1 MRNLNYIYK
10 VLGLIVLNVVLQNV
24 VIAQVQTDSK
34 TLEEQ
39 VHYYSERYKVN
50 CTDEKITDNFGNGH
64 PTLYGTRN
72 MRPILHG
79 VAYRGGANNYYH
91 NTAKRDNHNPL
102 PPDGMMNL
110 CLEGFTDAVYLYS
123 KNFDS
128 SEKHLEAGGNKLDYH
143 QISGNSRSEIKQIIE
158 MVYDIINRKNEGP
171 IYFHCW
177 NGWHQSGYVS
187 ASILKQF
194 CDYDDDE
201 AFDYWMRNT
210 DGVNKGYDNVKN
222 MVRDFEPFS
231 EFTITAETK
240 KLICPCRAK

>member
-1 MRNLNYIYK
+1 MGFIG
-10 VLGLIVLNVVLQNV
+10 VQ
-24 VIAQVQTDSK
+24 AQMETMKSLD
-34 TLEEQ
+34 EQ

-64 PTLYGTRN
+64 PELYGTRN

-91 NTAKRDNHNPL
+91 NSAKRDNHNPL

-110 CLEGFTDAVYLYS
+110 CIEGFSDAVYLYS
-123 KNFDS
+123 KNYDS
-128 SEKHLEAGGNKLDYH
+128 SEKQLEANGNTLNYH
-143 QISGNSRSEIKQIIE
+143 QITGNTNTEIKQIIQ
-158 MVYDIINRKNEGP
+158 MVYDVINRKNEGP

-194 CDYDDDE
+194 CDYDNDE
-201 AFDYWMRNT
+201 AYDYWMRNT
-210 DGVNKGYDNVKN
+210 DGANKGYDKIKQ
-222 MVRDFEPFS
+222 MVRDFEPFA
-231 EFTITAETK
+231 EFTISDETK